1 MQICTVGSRRMG
13 VAMARRLAML
23 RDGVGGHA
31 VEARDPKP

>member
-1 MQICTVGSRRMG
+1 MG

-31 VEARDPKP
+31 VEAQDPKP